1 MPAVQNQNLNDTFA
15 QQYAAV
21 ASGLLARADF
31 PADTV
36 TVEEFC
42 AICNQIALASTR
54 RIARTVS
61 DMSTVTPTVA
71 TFDTGYTL
79 SAKLFTPPAEAPPP
93 ARFVPPKTVV
103 TPSGKYVEED
113 KGPKTA

>member
-1 MPAVQNQNLNDTFA
+1 MAAVQNQNLNDTFA

-21 ASGLLARADF
+21 ATGLLARADF
-31 PADTV
+31 PADSV

-61 DMSTVTPTVA
+61 DMSTVTPAVTVY
-71 TFDTGYTL
+71 DTGYTL
-79 SAKLFTPPAEAPPP
+79 SAKLFTPPAEAPPA
-93 ARFVPPKTVV
+93 ARFTPPSVV
-103 TPSGKYVEED
+103 RTPSGQYVDE
-113 KGPKTA
+113 G